1 MEKAMKET
9 AGLEDLI
16 MWDLDN
22 WHSKRLGGKGKC
34 SASFLYG
41 VSLDNYSLKYYEREK
56 VRKVVIVVENASERK

>member
-1 MEKAMKET
+1 MKET

-41 VSLDNYSLKYYEREK
+41 VSSGQLFFEML
-56 VRKVVIVVENASERK
+56 